1 MATDDDDDLLQPVL
15 TRAHDAVGFDRPWNP
30 AWLTF
35 AAFFGGLA
43 AGGWLLAEN
52 WRRLGHPE
60 RRWPLFIG
68 MAVAWLALTAAT
80 TWLQLRGWPGVYTA
94 GDSDHARNARNVS
107 RLVTLGVALAVT
119 ARQQPRWKLW
129 LAHGGE
135 HAPLLLPALGAIGLA
150 ALAQLGVFMLLKA
163 ISDDHP

>member
-1 MATDDDDDLLQPVL
+1 MAIDDDDLLQPVL
-15 TRAHDAVGFDRPWNP
+15 TRADNAVGFDRPWNP

-35 AAFFGGLA
+35 ATFFGGLA

-60 RRWPLFIG
+60 RRWPLFAG
-68 MAVAWLALTAAT
+68 MALAWLALTAAT
-80 TWLQLRGWPGVYTA
+80 TWLHLRGWPGVYEA
-94 GDSDHARNARNVS
+94 HSSVHARNARNVA
-107 RLVTLGVALAVT
+107 RLLTLGLALAVT
-119 ARQQPRWKLW
+119 ARQQKRWKLW

-135 HAPLLLPALGAIGLA
+135 HAPLLQPAVGAIALA
-150 ALAQLGVFMLLKA
+150 ALAQFGVVTLLRA